1 MWSLELEGACA
12 HSCKGPP
19 DSKFWRFD
27 PSGLLHF
34 PRKDLLDSSQL
45 FPGKMAQTAIIAMGV
60 IWYGTLEI
68 PDTQVDY
75 MN

>member
-1 MWSLELEGACA
+1 LNWKVHALTRVKARQTASFGD
-12 HSCKGPP
+12 STPP
-19 DSKFWRFD
+19 AFYI
-27 PSGLLHF
+27 F
-34 PRKDLLDSSQL
+34 PEKIYLTLRNS
-45 FPGKMAQTAIIAMGV
+45 FRGKMAQTAIIAMGV